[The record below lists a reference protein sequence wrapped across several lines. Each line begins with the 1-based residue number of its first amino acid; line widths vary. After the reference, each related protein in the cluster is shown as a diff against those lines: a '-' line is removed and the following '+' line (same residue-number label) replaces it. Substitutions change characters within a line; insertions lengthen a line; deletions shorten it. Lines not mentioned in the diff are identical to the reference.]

1 MEYTVDAKG
10 RTVGRVATEVAV
22 FLMEKNTAQ
31 YSPEKVPTA
40 KVKVINANGLSI
52 TEKKKGE
59 KTYKNYSGYPGG
71 LRITPLKELIEK
83 KGNEEALMLAVKGM
97 LPDNKL
103 KKFMLKNLTI
113 IA

>member
-10 RTVGRVATEVAV
+10 KTLGRVATEVAV
-22 FLMEKNTAQ
+22 FLMEKNTAA
-31 YSPEKVPTA
+31 YSPEKVPTT
-40 KVKVINANGLSI
+40 KVHVINAGELSI

-59 KTYKNYSGYPGG
+59 KTYKRYSGYPGG
-71 LRITPLKELIEK
+71 LTVTPMKDLLAK

-103 KKFMLKNLTI
+103 KKFMLKNLVIT
-113 IA
+113 A

>member
-103 KKFMLKNLTI
+103 KKFMLKNLEIT
-113 IA
+113 A

>member
-10 RTVGRVATEVAV
+10 KTLGRVATEVAV
-22 FLMEKNTAQ
+22 FLMEKNTAH

-40 KVKVINANGLSI
+40 KVKVINANALSI

-103 KKFMLKNLTI
+103 KKFMLKNLEIT
-113 IA
+113 A

>member
-10 RTVGRVATEVAV
+10 RTLGRVATEVAMY
-22 FLMEKNTAQ
+22 LMEKNTAH
-31 YSPEKVPTA
+31 YSPEKVPVT
-40 KVKVINANGLSI
+40 KVRVINANALSI
-52 TEKKKGE
+52 SEKKKDE

-71 LRITPLKELIEK
+71 LKITPMKDKITK
-83 KGNEEALMLAVKGM
+83 KGNEEVLALAVKGM

-113 IA
+113 TA

>member
-10 RTVGRVATEVAV
+10 RTLGRVATEVAV

-71 LRITPLKELIEK
+71 LRITPLKEMIAK
-83 KGNEEALMLAVKGM
+83 KGNEEALMLAIKGM

-103 KKFMLKNLTI
+103 KKFMLKNLEI